1 MSHLPSVLASRS
13 NTHPFL
19 LRVNR
24 MRVPSGENRGNQ
36 STVSPCV
43 IGWMFEPSVF
53 ITNRSWLP
61 RRELDQTMI
70 PFALP
75 PISSINL
82 LDSSSGF
89 SSLPLGEPLPAVA
102 QPPSATAA
110 SAATWRRD
118 RRRESV
124 NEAPARA
131 PA

>member
-1 MSHLPSVLASRS
+1 MSHFPSVFASRS

-24 MRVPSGENRGNQ
+24 TRVPSGEKRGNQ
-36 STVSPCV
+36 STGSPWV

-61 RRELDQTMI
+61 RRELDQTTI

-75 PISSINL
+75 PTSSINL

-89 SSLPLGEPLPAVA
+89 SSLPLGEPPPAVA
-102 QPPSATAA
+102 HPASATAA
-110 SAATWRRD
+110 SAATRRRD
-118 RRRESV
+118 GR
-124 NEAPARA
+124 
-131 PA
+131 